1 MIAQIITDKCNN
13 CAQCVTVCPTF
24 VLDEGPQTPL
34 IVRIEAC
41 QTCYMCELYCD
52 QDAIFVAPDQFNAE
66 PGADPLAHLGV
77 IRRDHGW
84 DRPDQTG
91 HLDDYRKLGPLL
103 GEGAEIAARR
113 YQAQRRSV

>member
-24 VLDEGPQTPL
+24 VLDEGPQTPM
-34 IVRIEAC
+34 IARIEAC

-91 HLDDYRKLGPLL
+91 YLDDYRKLGPLL